1 MERFTAPQRALLL
14 ATARTALTNCLVHG
28 QSLRSAAQS
37 AAAEALPA
45 AALPTGEAANPL
57 LADAACFVT
66 LWQGRHGVLRGCRGE
81 FIAHQ
86 PLLNA
91 VAQMALAAALDDP
104 RFDPLTPAELPHV
117 RIEISVLTPLTP
129 IEPQEIELGRHG
141 LMIAQGDRRGL
152 LLPEVPIEH
161 HLSRDA
167 YLAALCAKAGLPAG
181 AWRDP
186 STSLWSFE
194 TEAWEEDRSSPLPL

>member
-1 MERFTAPQRALLL
+1 MNRFTAPQRALLL
-14 ATARTALTNCLVHG
+14 TTARAALTNCLVHG
-28 QSLRSAAQS
+28 QSPRSAAQS
-37 AAAEALPA
+37 AAAEALA
-45 AALPTGEAANPL
+45 AVALPVGDAANPL

-66 LWQGRHGVLRGCRGE
+66 LWQGSHDVLRGCRGE
-81 FIAHQ
+81 FNAHQ
-86 PLLNA
+86 PLLAA
-91 VAQMALAAALDDP
+91 VTQMALAAALDDP
-104 RFDPLTPAELPHV
+104 RFEPLTPTELPQV
-117 RIEISVLTPLTP
+117 RIEISILTPLTP

-141 LMIAQGDRRGL
+141 LLIAQGNRRGL

-167 YLAALCAKAGLPAG
+167 YLAALCAKAGLPVG

-194 TEAWEEDRSSPLPL
+194 TEAWEEDQ

>member
-1 MERFTAPQRALLL
+1 MNRFTAPQRALLL
-14 ATARTALTNCLVHG
+14 ATARLALVNCLVHG
-28 QSLRSAAQS
+28 QSPRT
-37 AAAEALPA
+37 
-45 AALPTGEAANPL
+45 AALAAVADAKAANATQADLPPARIEDDPL

-66 LWQGRHGVLRGCRGE
+66 LWQGSHDVLRGCRGE
-81 FIAHQ
+81 FNAHQ
-86 PLLNA
+86 PLLTA

-104 RFDPLTPAELPHV
+104 RFEPLTPTELPQV
-117 RIEISVLTPLTP
+117 SIEISVLTPLTP

-141 LMIAQGDRRGL
+141 LLIAQGNRRGL

-167 YLAALCAKAGLPAG
+167 YLAALCTKAGLPVG
-181 AWRDP
+181 AWHDP

-194 TEAWEEDRSSPLPL
+194 TEAWEEDH